1 MFRNRKAQAVL
12 ELAIL
17 GSLLILAF
25 SLAITEGERFNRRQS
40 YMHQTFRGALK
51 KANKDNRP
59 TTWSTM
65 DFRRSSNM
73 INPMELGSMQQF
85 QDSNSILWSD
95 GKKDKATNDYPKAKS
110 WYQFNRDHLYD
121 VTQTGPGPV
130 NTGGVLRF
138 VVTTS
143 PESTTIFD
151 KDEFDGQIHTS
162 KTMSADD
169 HVHAET
175 PTASDDADLSAG
187 GFYRGGGGIGR
198 SKEMR

>member
-1 MFRNRKAQAVL
+1 MFRNRKAQAIL

-40 YMHQTFRGALK
+40 YMQQTFRGALK
-51 KANKDNRP
+51 KANKDNCP

-73 INPMELGSMQQF
+73 INPMELGAMQQF
-85 QDSNSILWSD
+85 SDSNSILWSD
-95 GKKDKATNDYPKAKS
+95 GKKEKATNDYPKAKS
-110 WYQFNRDHLYD
+110 WYQFNRDHLYE
-121 VTQTGPGPV
+121 VAITPGPV
-130 NTGGVLRF
+130 NTGGSLRY
-138 VVTTS
+138 VVTTG

-151 KDEFDGQIHTS
+151 KDESGGQIQTS

-187 GFYRGGGGIGR
+187 GFYRGGGGIVR
-198 SKEMR
+198 SKGMQ